1 MLPIALLPTTADQA
15 PLIRN
20 LYQFY
25 SYESSDWEQEDVEV
39 DGRFY
44 IHDEHLHRYWQ
55 DDGWGAYLVL
65 ADGFIAGFVLVE
77 RSELPGIDALE
88 LADLFILK
96 KYRRQG
102 LGRAVAQQI
111 LGNHPHNWL
120 LRCYR
125 QDHLAMAF
133 CSAVL
138 ADLPRPVQYI
148 SLDDD
153 TDLINYWVPMQPH

>member
-96 KYRRQG
+96 VPPPGHRPGGGVAAAGRR
-102 LGRAVAQQI
+102 GRLVA
-111 LGNHPHNWL
+111 
-120 LRCYR
+120 
-125 QDHLAMAF
+125 
-133 CSAVL
+133 AVL
-138 ADLPRPVQYI
+138 RTRCPGRGVLQGRTGEPVA
-148 SLDDD
+148 
-153 TDLINYWVPMQPH
+153 PGAGHCPG

>member
-1 MLPIALLPTTADQA
+1 MLPIELLATTADQA

-25 SYESSDWEQEDVEV
+25 AYESSDWEQEDVEV

-44 IHDEHLHRYWQ
+44 IHDEHLQRYWQ
-55 DDGWGAYLVL
+55 ADGWGAYLVL

-77 RSELPGIDALE
+77 RSELPSIDVFE

-102 LGRAVAQQI
+102 IGRAVALQL
-111 LGNHPHNWL
+111 LGGEGDWL
-120 LRCYR
+120 MRCYA
-125 QDHLAMAF
+125 QDMPAVAF
-133 CSAVL
+133 CNAVL
-138 ADLPRPVQYI
+138 AALSRPAQAI
-148 SLDDD
+148 ALDDEPGLLNFVV
-153 TDLINYWVPMQPH
+153 TGARH